1 MTGRRTSCLLAQLSD
16 PRYPGVLPGL
26 ELTSEAIVASANFFT
41 CCGGSG
47 LRLDPSATV
56 TVACHMSQRLR
67 LARKVYQTWV
77 RQDADGAA
85 TAWRQ
90 MALDS
95 AHMVACRQRLA
106 DIAASRSRRGLG
118 WNKRLPEATNGVAK
132 SAATATAMAPA
143 LVRGGTQQAAASPQ
157 LLSAWSVAMTAAW
170 RFELKPHVVIL
181 GRTPAG
187 EVLPLASGGAPNVLC
202 IGGVDGLWEPHV
214 AEQLETLIGYAYSS
228 LVPVFVELLPR
239 QQQQQ
244 QHQQIS
250 AESEKAYGNTKEFFA
265 QRLARLKARSPLA
278 WLEPSCVDK
287 LTAVTDGLAADVA
300 AAKRQRAA
308 KQPRPAQAVRLPWD
322 P

>member
-1 MTGRRTSCLLAQLSD
+1 MIAKGASCLLAQLSD

-41 CCGGSG
+41 CCSGSG
-47 LRLDPSATV
+47 LRLNAAATV
-56 TVACHMSQRLR
+56 TVACHMSHRLR

-90 MALDS
+90 LALDS
-95 AHMVACRQRLA
+95 AQMVACRQRLA

-118 WNKRLPEATNGVAK
+118 WNKRLPETANGVAK
-132 SAATATAMAPA
+132 SAATALA
-143 LVRGGTQQAAASPQ
+143 RGATQQAGNSPQ

-170 RFELKPHVVIL
+170 RFGLRPHVVIL

-187 EVLPLASGGAPNVLC
+187 EVLPPASDGAPNLLC

-228 LVPVFVELLPR
+228 LVPMFVELLPR
-239 QQQQQ
+239 QQQQL
-244 QHQQIS
+244 S
-250 AESEKAYGNTKEFFA
+250 AQSEKAYGNTKDFFA
-265 QRLARLKARSPLA
+265 QRLAGLKARSPLA
-278 WLEPSCVDK
+278 WLEPSCIDK
-287 LTAVTDGLAADVA
+287 ITAVTDGLAADVA

-322 P
+322 PE